1 MAEYRL
7 PDGRVPVLLSS
18 DSVDGLR
25 AEAAALRDYVA
36 AHPETTSERLADM
49 LFRTRVPRRRRAL
62 ILAPPTPAP
71 GSVSTDALG
80 GGDRSARGV
89 ESDGRVGVTE
99 AGERVSGAVDSR
111 GPGVAQAGERVPGV
125 GSKSELGAAEPIGA
139 VDNGAPEANAL
150 LAALDAVATGVEH
163 HLVVQGDVP
172 ASARRIGFVFPG
184 QGSQRPGMGAL
195 FYAQSRAYREVVDE
209 CAALHAERF
218 GHSQP
223 LHYLLGNEGQFEDTV
238 WEVQPALM
246 FHMTGLAAV
255 WRAAGVDPH
264 ATIGHSQGELAAGAV
279 SGVMTLRDAVLAV
292 THRARLVER
301 ISPRGYSMA
310 VFGMDRD
317 GVEALLAR
325 HSGWAELA
333 VINSPHILA
342 ISGDRDTVVD
352 LVAAA
357 TARGQFAR
365 EIRVAYP
372 AHTSIVAELREDFVG
387 LLGDEM
393 SGTHFA
399 ESEITCYGA
408 TLGEA
413 ITTELTHEHYWY
425 WNLRNRV
432 RFDRAVI
439 SAGSDGVDLVIE
451 VAEHPVLQLAI
462 QENLSLV
469 PNRPGLPARDFR
481 VLGTSL
487 RTAQGLSEFTRN
499 LAQVAVLDIDY
510 RWDALR
516 VDDTVTLP
524 LRDFPHTVT
533 NPKRL
538 WAPLGANET
547 PAELVVTTPKPQRLV
562 EQWTPLQ
569 RRSLTAPRSLLI
581 VDHTGECAEVA
592 AALVAAADRHGADA
606 RVIGP
611 RELAVDAGRPADA
624 HNFAAADV
632 RDPAPLDAGVGAENS
647 APRTVGVSDSEADA
661 TDSTASSARA
671 DSVSSAIDADRT
683 RPVLPGVTADAVLVL
698 LPPSVD
704 DNSAGAIEAL
714 TSFYAE
720 RTWAT
725 ALSALRPGGE
735 CWLLT
740 VGGEFVHDGD
750 PIPGLFQSG
759 VSAGF
764 RSVGIEHPGIHF
776 RHLDLAANE
785 SVPAQAVKIVGAV
798 HSSGEAELA
807 LRAGKLFVKRLAID
821 TTTETGSPGT
831 ALDHVVIVG
840 GTGQLGLRF
849 ADHLARTGAGRVTL
863 LSRSGETDALA
874 PELARLRGLGAT
886 EIVVRSCDVSDVD
899 AAKAF
904 GAEIAD
910 RPVDLVLHAA
920 VNYVDAE
927 LDQITDDAVRT
938 AAAAKLRGLDNLIDA
953 IPLTVDSRVLLCSS
967 MAATLGGRGQVLYA
981 VTNRMLDVAA
991 RRLRARG
998 IAAASLQWGLWSVA
1012 GPLDDAG
1019 FARVEEAGVFPMVPA
1034 DAIEAGLALPVRDGM
1049 IIAADWDF
1057 LREVLGAF
1065 GQASVLTGLESPGRR
1080 PESAIGTGGS
1090 GSADRQAASGARS
1103 GPHSSVAAP
1112 LSSGRSGSL
1121 PGRTGD
1127 SGTSIETG
1135 ALDSIPLD
1143 LRMRTELLKVI
1154 GGDSAESIDAT
1165 MPLVALGLDSL
1176 QALDFRKRVKAELD
1190 RDLPVAAILG
1200 GASLDDVVLLMAQ
1213 NSNQG

>member
-7 PDGRVPVLLSS
+7 PDGSVPVLLSS

-36 AHPETTSERLADM
+36 AHPEVTAERLSDM

-62 ILAPPTPAP
+62 ILA
-71 GSVSTDALG
+71 SSTRAT
-80 GGDRSARGV
+80 GDRPAV
-89 ESDGRVGVTE
+89 E
-99 AGERVSGAVDSR
+99 
-111 GPGVAQAGERVPGV
+111 
-125 GSKSELGAAEPIGA
+125 AAEGSPA
-139 VDNGAPEANAL
+139 RATDDL
-150 LAALDAVATGVEH
+150 LSALDAIATGSEH
-163 HLVVQGDVP
+163 ALVVHGDVP

-184 QGSQRPGMGAL
+184 QGSQRPGMGAA
-195 FYAQSRAYREVVDE
+195 FYELSAAYRAVVDE
-209 CAALHAERF
+209 CAAIHAERF

-223 LHYLLGNEGQFEDTV
+223 LHYLLGDEGQYEDTV

-246 FHMTGLAAV
+246 FHMTGLAAL

-279 SGVMTLRDAVLAV
+279 SGVMTLRDSVLAV
-292 THRARLVER
+292 THRALLADRL
-301 ISPRGYSMA
+301 SPRGYSMA
-310 VFGMDRD
+310 VFGMDRES
-317 GVEALLAR
+317 VEALMAR

-333 VINSPHILA
+333 VVNSPHIIA
-342 ISGDRDTVVD
+342 ISGERGCVVD

-365 EIRVAYP
+365 EIRVAFP
-372 AHTSIVAELREDFVG
+372 AHTSIVAEVRADFEG
-387 LLGDEM
+387 FLGDEM
-393 SGTHFA
+393 STPNFTA
-399 ESEITCYGA
+399 SEIACYGA
-408 TLGEA
+408 TLGEQ
-413 ITTELTHEHYWY
+413 ITPDLEQEQYWF

-432 RFDRAVI
+432 RFDRAVV
-439 SAGSDGVDLVIE
+439 SAGSDGVDLLIE

-462 QENLSLV
+462 QENLGLV

-487 RTAQGLSEFTRN
+487 RTADGLSEFTRN
-499 LAQVAVLDIDY
+499 LAQVAVLDIGY

-516 VDDTVTLP
+516 VDNTVSLP

-533 NPKRL
+533 NAKRL

-547 PAELVVTTPKPQRLV
+547 PAELAVTTPKPQRLV

-581 VDHTGECAEVA
+581 VDHTGECAELA

-606 RVIGP
+606 RV
-611 RELAVDAGRPADA
+611 VGRPELTGDPSVAVAFGSADQ
-624 HNFAAADV
+624 
-632 RDPAPLDAGVGAENS
+632 G
-647 APRTVGVSDSEADA
+647 
-661 TDSTASSARA
+661 SSASF
-671 DSVSSAIDADRT
+671 DSV
-683 RPVLPGVTADAVLVL
+683 VVL
-698 LPPSVD
+698 LPPGRD
-704 DNSAGAIEAL
+704 DDSAGAIDAL
-714 TSFYAE
+714 AEFYAE
-720 RTWAT
+720 RRWAP

-740 VGGEFVHDGD
+740 VGGETVHDGD

-764 RSVGIEHPGIHF
+764 RSVGIEHPGILF
-776 RHLDLAANE
+776 RHLDLAAQE
-785 SVPAQAVKIVGAV
+785 SAPAQAAKIVGAV

-807 LRAGKLFVKRLAID
+807 LRAGKLFVKRLVVD
-821 TTTETGSPGT
+821 TTSETGSLGT
-831 ALDHVVIVG
+831 DLDHVVIVG

-874 PELARLRGLGAT
+874 PELVRLRGIGAT
-886 EIVVRSCDVSDVD
+886 EIVVRSCDVSD
-899 AAKAF
+899 AAAAGAF
-904 GAEIAD
+904 GTEIAD

-927 LDQITDDAVRT
+927 LAQITDDAVRT

-953 IPLTVDSRVLLCSS
+953 IPLTVDGRVLLCSS

-1019 FARVEEAGVFPMVPA
+1019 FARVEEAGVYPMVPA
-1034 DAIEAGLALPVRDGM
+1034 DAIEAGLAVPVRDGM

-1065 GQASVLTGLESPGRR
+1065 GQASVLTGLESAAPARNSSTAATVAF
-1080 PESAIGTGGS
+1080 ESADPGTQS
-1090 GSADRQAASGARS
+1090 DAD
-1103 GPHSSVAAP
+1103 
-1112 LSSGRSGSL
+1112 L
-1121 PGRTGD
+1121 PGTR
-1127 SGTSIETG
+1127 SSAPVSTG
-1135 ALDSIPLD
+1135 AAHGGIALD

-1200 GASLDDVVLLMAQ
+1200 GASLDDVVLLMAR
-1213 NSNQG
+1213 NTNQG

>member
-7 PDGRVPVLLSS
+7 PDGSVPVLLSS

-25 AEAAALRDYVA
+25 AEATALRDYVA
-36 AHPETTSERLADM
+36 AHPEASAQRLSDM

-62 ILAPPTPAP
+62 ILASPT
-71 GSVSTDALG
+71 GTTD
-80 GGDRSARGV
+80 
-89 ESDGRVGVTE
+89 
-99 AGERVSGAVDSR
+99 
-111 GPGVAQAGERVPGV
+111 
-125 GSKSELGAAEPIGA
+125 EL
-139 VDNGAPEANAL
+139 L
-150 LAALDAVATGVEH
+150 SALDAIATGAEH
-163 HLVVQGDVP
+163 ALVVHGDVP

-184 QGSQRPGMGAL
+184 QGSQRPGMGAT
-195 FYAQSRAYREVVDE
+195 FYELSADYRAVVDE
-209 CAALHAERF
+209 CCAIHAERF

-223 LHYLLGNEGQFEDTV
+223 LHYLLGNEGQYEDTV

-279 SGVMTLRDAVLAV
+279 SGVMTLRDSVLAV
-292 THRARLVER
+292 THRALLADRL
-301 ISPRGYSMA
+301 SPRGYSMA
-310 VFGMDRD
+310 VFGMDRES
-317 GVEALLAR
+317 VEALMAR

-333 VINSPHILA
+333 VVNSPHIIA
-342 ISGDRDTVVD
+342 ISGERGAVVD

-365 EIRVAYP
+365 EIRVAFP
-372 AHTSIVAELREDFVG
+372 AHTSMVAEVRTEFEG
-387 LLGDEM
+387 FLGDEM
-393 SGTHFA
+393 SAPNFTA
-399 ESEITCYGA
+399 TEIACYGA
-408 TLGEA
+408 TLGEK
-413 ITTELTHEHYWY
+413 ITPDLEQEQYWY

-432 RFDRAVI
+432 RFDRAVV
-439 SAGSDGVDLVIE
+439 SAGSDGVDLLIE

-462 QENLSLV
+462 QENLGLV

-487 RTAQGLSEFTRN
+487 RTADGLSEFTRN

-524 LRDFPHTVT
+524 LRDFPHTAT
-533 NPKRL
+533 FAKRL
-538 WAPLGANET
+538 WAPLGAEET
-547 PAELVVTTPKPQRLV
+547 PAELVLTTPKPQRLV
-562 EQWTPLQ
+562 EQWIPVQ
-569 RRSLTAPRSLLI
+569 RRTLTAPRSLLV
-581 VDHTGECAEVA
+581 VDHTGECAELA

-606 RVIGP
+606 RVIG
-611 RELAVDAGRPADA
+611 AAGTPADPDHA
-624 HNFAAADV
+624 
-632 RDPAPLDAGVGAENS
+632 VG
-647 APRTVGVSDSEADA
+647 T
-661 TDSTASSARA
+661 A
-671 DSVSSAIDADRT
+671 DSV
-683 RPVLPGVTADAVLVL
+683 VVL
-698 LPPSVD
+698 LPGSGD
-704 DNSAGAIEAL
+704 DDSAGAIDAL
-714 TSFYAE
+714 ARFYAE
-720 RTWAT
+720 RSWAP
-725 ALSALRPGGE
+725 ALSALSPGGE

-740 VGGEFVHDGD
+740 VGGESVHDSD

-764 RSVGIEHPGIHF
+764 RSVGIENPGILF

-785 SVPAQAVKIVGAV
+785 SAPAQAAKIVNAV

-807 LRAGKLFVKRLAID
+807 LRAGKLFVKRLVVD
-821 TTTETGSPGT
+821 TTGENGSIGT
-831 ALDHVVIVG
+831 DLDHVVIVG

-849 ADHLARTGAGRVTL
+849 ADRLARTGAGRITL
-863 LSRSGETDALA
+863 LSRSGETEALA

-886 EIVVRSCDVSDVD
+886 EIVVRSCDVSDGD

-904 GAEIAD
+904 GVEIAD
-910 RPVDLVLHAA
+910 RPVDLVIHAA

-953 IPLTVDSRVLLCSS
+953 VALTADCRVLLCSS
-967 MAATLGGRGQVLYA
+967 IAATLGGRGQVLYA

-1019 FARVEEAGVFPMVPA
+1019 FARVEEAGVFPMAPA
-1034 DAIEAGLALPVRDGM
+1034 DAIEAGLSAPVRDGM

-1057 LREVLGAF
+1057 LRELVGAF
-1065 GQASVLTGLESPGRR
+1065 GQAGVLAELESGTPAPRVA
-1080 PESAIGTGGS
+1080 PAPAETASAV
-1090 GSADRQAASGARS
+1090 AAAAVVAASTV
-1103 GPHSSVAAP
+1103 P
-1112 LSSGRSGSL
+1112 
-1121 PGRTGD
+1121 TD
-1127 SGTSIETG
+1127 SF
-1135 ALDSIPLD
+1135 PLD
-1143 LRMRTELLKVI
+1143 LRIRTELLKVI

-1213 NSNQG
+1213 NTNQG

>member
-7 PDGRVPVLLSS
+7 PDGSVPVLLSS

-36 AHPETTSERLADM
+36 AHPAVTAEQLADM
-49 LFRTRVPRRRRAL
+49 LFRSRVPRRRRAL
-62 ILAPPTPAP
+62 ILASAGRAAVTDGADSGTGPAAGSADDVVDPAEGSPT
-71 GSVSTDALG
+71 
-80 GGDRSARGV
+80 R
-89 ESDGRVGVTE
+89 
-99 AGERVSGAVDSR
+99 
-111 GPGVAQAGERVPGV
+111 
-125 GSKSELGAAEPIGA
+125 
-139 VDNGAPEANAL
+139 ANEQL
-150 LAALDAVATGVEH
+150 LTALDAIATGSEH
-163 HLVVQGDVP
+163 AHVVHGDVP

-195 FYAQSRAYREVVDE
+195 FYTQSQAYRAVVDE
-209 CAALHAERF
+209 CAAIHAERF

-223 LHYLLGNEGQFEDTV
+223 LHYLLGNEGQYEDTV

-246 FHMTGLAAV
+246 FHMTGLAAL
-255 WRAAGVDPH
+255 WRAAGVDPD

-279 SGVMTLRDAVLAV
+279 SGVMTLRDSVLAV
-292 THRARLVER
+292 THRALLADRL
-301 ISPRGYSMA
+301 SPRGYSMA
-310 VFGMDRD
+310 VFGMDRES
-317 GVEALLAR
+317 VEALMAR

-333 VINSPHILA
+333 VVNSPHIIA
-342 ISGDRDTVVD
+342 ISGERGAVID

-365 EIRVAYP
+365 EIRVAFP
-372 AHTSIVAELREDFVG
+372 AHTSIVAEVRADFEG
-387 LLGDEM
+387 FLGDEM
-393 SGTHFA
+393 STPNFTA
-399 ESEITCYGA
+399 SEIPCYGA
-408 TLGEA
+408 TLGEV
-413 ITTELTHEHYWY
+413 ITPDLKQEEYWF

-439 SAGSDGVDLVIE
+439 GAGSDGVDLLIE
-451 VAEHPVLQLAI
+451 VAEHPILQLAI

-487 RTAQGLSEFTRN
+487 RTADGLSEFTRN

-516 VDDTVTLP
+516 VDDTVSLP

-533 NPKRL
+533 NAKRL

-547 PAELVVTTPKPQRLV
+547 PAELAVTTPKPQRLV
-562 EQWTPLQ
+562 EQWRPLQ

-581 VDHTGECAEVA
+581 VDHTGECAEMA
-592 AALVAAADRHGADA
+592 SALVAAADRHGAEA
-606 RVIGP
+606 RVVGP
-611 RELAVDAGRPADA
+611 RELTGACDRRSEAHLLQPDEHSRGAENAAPRLRIVAEPVQSADETAQAAGSPRIGPASVDTGRARAGRPGD
-624 HNFAAADV
+624 DLV
-632 RDPAPLDAGVGAENS
+632 
-647 APRTVGVSDSEADA
+647 
-661 TDSTASSARA
+661 A
-671 DSVSSAIDADRT
+671 DSLI
-683 RPVLPGVTADAVLVL
+683 VL
-698 LPPSVD
+698 LPPTVD
-704 DNSAGAIEAL
+704 DDSAGAIEAL

-720 RTWAT
+720 RAWAPV
-725 ALSALRPGGE
+725 LSALRPGGE

-740 VGGEFVHDGD
+740 TGGETVHGGD
-750 PIPGLFQSG
+750 PLPGLFQAG

-785 SVPAQAVKIVGAV
+785 SAPAQAVKIVAAV

-807 LRAGKLFVKRLAID
+807 LRAGKLFVKRLVVDA
-821 TTTETGSPGT
+821 TGETGSLGT
-831 ALDHVVIVG
+831 GLDHVVIVG

-849 ADHLARTGAGRVTL
+849 ADHLAHSGAGRITL
-863 LSRSGETDALA
+863 LSRSGETEALA

-886 EIVVRSCDVSDVD
+886 EIVVRSCDVSDAD
-899 AAKAF
+899 AAKTF
-904 GAEIAD
+904 GTEIAD
-910 RPVDLVLHAA
+910 RPVDLVIHAA

-938 AAAAKLRGLDNLIDA
+938 ACAAKLRGLDNLIDA
-953 IPLTVDSRVLLCSS
+953 IALTADCRVLLCSS
-967 MAATLGGRGQVLYA
+967 MAATLGGRGQILYA

-998 IAAASLQWGLWSVA
+998 VAAASLQWGLWSVA

-1034 DAIEAGLALPVRDGM
+1034 DAIEAGLAGPARDGM

-1057 LREVLGAF
+1057 LRALLAVF
-1065 GQASVLTGLESPGRR
+1065 GQASVLTDLESAAPRSG
-1080 PESAIGTGGS
+1080 SAASASSSGAAGAQPSAGTGS
-1090 GSADRQAASGARS
+1090 GSAPAASPGAQPS
-1103 GPHSSVAAP
+1103 
-1112 LSSGRSGSL
+1112 SSGEG
-1121 PGRTGD
+1121 
-1127 SGTSIETG
+1127 SGTSTATE
-1135 ALDSIPLD
+1135 ALGGVALD

-1213 NSNQG
+1213 NTNQG

>member
-7 PDGRVPVLLSS
+7 PDGSVPVLLSS

-25 AEAAALRDYVA
+25 AEAAALRGYLE
-36 AHPETTSERLADM
+36 AHPEVTAERLADM

-62 ILAPPTPAP
+62 ILAAPTT
-71 GSVSTDALG
+71 GT
-80 GGDRSARGV
+80 
-89 ESDGRVGVTE
+89 
-99 AGERVSGAVDSR
+99 
-111 GPGVAQAGERVPGV
+111 AQA
-125 GSKSELGAAEPIGA
+125 S
-139 VDNGAPEANAL
+139 DL
-150 LAALDAVATGVEH
+150 LSALDAIATGAAH
-163 HLVVQGDVP
+163 DLVVQADTA
-172 ASARRIGFVFPG
+172 ASARKIGFVFPG

-195 FYAQSRAYREVVDE
+195 FYEQSQAYRAVVDE
-209 CAALHAERF
+209 CAALHEERF

-246 FHMTGLAAV
+246 FHMTGLAAL

-301 ISPRGYSMA
+301 LSPRGYSMA
-310 VFGMDRD
+310 VFGMDRE
-317 GVEALLAR
+317 GVEALMAR

-333 VINSPHILA
+333 VVNSPHILA

-372 AHTSIVAELREDFVG
+372 AHTSIVAEVRSDFEG
-387 LLGDEM
+387 FLGDEM
-393 SGTHFA
+393 SGTHFT
-399 ESEITCYGA
+399 ESEIACYGA

-413 ITTELTHEHYWY
+413 ITPDLTHEEYWF

-432 RFDRAVI
+432 RFDRAVV
-439 SAGSDGVDLVIE
+439 SAGSDGVDLLIE
-451 VAEHPVLQLAI
+451 VAEHPVLQLAL
-462 QENLSLV
+462 QENLGLV
-469 PNRPGLPARDFR
+469 PNRPGLPPCDFR

-487 RTAQGLSEFTRN
+487 RTAEGLSEFTRN
-499 LAQVAVLDIDY
+499 LAQVAVLDADY
-510 RWDALR
+510 RWGALR
-516 VDDTVTLP
+516 ADDSVTLP
-524 LRDFPHTVT
+524 LRDFPHTIT
-533 NPKRL
+533 APKRL
-538 WAPLGANET
+538 WAPLGAHET

-562 EQWTPLQ
+562 EQWTPLR
-569 RRSLTAPRSLLI
+569 RRSLTAPRSLLL
-581 VDHTGECAEVA
+581 VDPTGDCAELA
-592 AALVAAADRHGADA
+592 AALVTAADRHGADA
-606 RVIGP
+606 RV
-611 RELAVDAGRPADA
+611 LA
-624 HNFAAADV
+624 
-632 RDPAPLDAGVGAENS
+632 GA
-647 APRTVGVSDSEADA
+647 
-661 TDSTASSARA
+661 ARA
-671 DSVSSAIDADRT
+671 DRQDAAAAVPGANGRAELDGALGGQPANGDTPAADSVII
-683 RPVLPGVTADAVLVL
+683 L
-698 LPPSVD
+698 LPPSATD
-704 DNSAGAIEAL
+704 DSAGAVDAL
-714 TSFYAE
+714 TAFFAE
-720 RTWAT
+720 RAWAP

-740 VGGEFVHDGD
+740 VGGETVHDGD
-750 PIPGLFQSG
+750 PIPALFQSG
-759 VSAGF
+759 VTAGF
-764 RSVGIEHPGIHF
+764 RSVGIEHPGILF
-776 RHLDLAANE
+776 RHLDLAVDEPA
-785 SVPAQAVKIVGAV
+785 SAQAAKIVGAV
-798 HSSGEAELA
+798 HSTGEAELA
-807 LRAGKLFVKRLAID
+807 LRSGKVFVKRLVPD
-821 TTTETGSPGT
+821 TVVETGSLGT
-831 ALDHVVIVG
+831 DLDHVVIVG

-849 ADHLARTGAGRVTL
+849 TDHLARTGAGRVTL
-863 LSRSGETDALA
+863 LSRSGETEALTG
-874 PELARLRGLGAT
+874 ELTRLRGLGDT
-886 EIVVRSCDVSDVD
+886 EIVVRACDVSDAD
-899 AAKAF
+899 AAAAF

-910 RPVDLVLHAA
+910 RPVDLVIHAA

-927 LDQITDDAVRT
+927 LDQITAADVNT
-938 AAAAKLRGLDNLIDA
+938 AASAKLRGLDNLVDA
-953 IPLTVDSRVLLCSS
+953 APLAGNARVLLCSS
-967 MAATLGGRGQVLYA
+967 MAATLGGRGQILYA

-1019 FARVEEAGVFPMVPA
+1019 FARVEEAGVYPMVPA
-1034 DAIEAGLALPVRDGM
+1034 DAIEAGLAEPVRDGM

-1065 GQASVLTGLESPGRR
+1065 GQDSVITGLES
-1080 PESAIGTGGS
+1080 SALVRQA
-1090 GSADRQAASGARS
+1090 GSAEASGAVS
-1103 GPHSSVAAP
+1103 PQPTADAAP
-1112 LSSGRSGSL
+1112 TVRVAPASA
-1121 PGRTGD
+1121 PAD
-1127 SGTSIETG
+1127 ST
-1135 ALDSIPLD
+1135 PLD

-1213 NSNQG
+1213 NTNQG

>member
-7 PDGRVPVLLSS
+7 PDGSVPVLLSS

-36 AHPETTSERLADM
+36 AHPEVPAQRLADM

-62 ILAPPTPAP
+62 ILAAPT
-71 GSVSTDALG
+71 GT
-80 GGDRSARGV
+80 SA
-89 ESDGRVGVTE
+89 
-99 AGERVSGAVDSR
+99 
-111 GPGVAQAGERVPGV
+111 
-125 GSKSELGAAEPIGA
+125 ELLP
-139 VDNGAPEANAL
+139 
-150 LAALDAVATGVEH
+150 ALDAIATGSEH
-163 HLVVQGDVP
+163 PSVVSGDVA
-172 ASARRIGFVFPG
+172 ASARRVGFVFPG
-184 QGSQRPGMGAL
+184 QGSQRPGMGAT
-195 FYAQSRAYREVVDE
+195 FYELSPDYRAVVDE
-209 CAALHAERF
+209 CAAIHAERF

-223 LHYLLGNEGQFEDTV
+223 LHYLLGHEGQYEDTV

-246 FHMTGLAAV
+246 FHMTGLAAL

-279 SGVMTLRDAVLAV
+279 SGVMTLRDSVLAV
-292 THRARLVER
+292 THRALLADRL
-301 ISPRGYSMA
+301 SPRGYSMA
-310 VFGMDRD
+310 VFGMDRES
-317 GVEALLAR
+317 VEALMAR

-333 VINSPHILA
+333 VVNSPHIIA
-342 ISGDRDTVVD
+342 ISGERGAVVD

-365 EIRVAYP
+365 EIRVAFP
-372 AHTSIVAELREDFVG
+372 AHTSIVAEVRTDFEG
-387 LLGDEM
+387 FLGDEM
-393 SGTHFA
+393 SAPNFVA
-399 ESEITCYGA
+399 SEITCYGA

-413 ITTELTHEHYWY
+413 ITPELKQEEYWF

-432 RFDRAVI
+432 RFDRAVV
-439 SAGSDGVDLVIE
+439 SAGSDGIDLLIE

-487 RTAQGLSEFTRN
+487 RTADGLSEFTRN
-499 LAQVAVLDIDY
+499 LAQVAVLDLGY

-533 NPKRL
+533 NAKRL

-562 EQWTPLQ
+562 EQWLPVQ
-569 RRSLTAPRSLLI
+569 RRALTAPRSLLV
-581 VDHTGECAEVA
+581 VDHTGDCAELA
-592 AALVAAADRHGADA
+592 AALLAAADRHGADA
-606 RVIGP
+606 RV
-611 RELAVDAGRPADA
+611 L
-624 HNFAAADV
+624 
-632 RDPAPLDAGVGAENS
+632 
-647 APRTVGVSDSEADA
+647 A
-661 TDSTASSARA
+661 TDGDPGFA
-671 DSVSSAIDADRT
+671 DSV
-683 RPVLPGVTADAVLVL
+683 VVL
-698 LPPSVD
+698 LPATGD
-704 DNSAGAIEAL
+704 DDSAGAIDAL
-714 TSFYAE
+714 ARFYAE
-720 RTWAT
+720 RAWAP

-740 VGGEFVHDGD
+740 VGGETVHEGD
-750 PIPGLFQSG
+750 PVPGLFQSG

-764 RSVGIEHPGIHF
+764 RSVGIENPGILF
-776 RHLDLAANE
+776 RHLDLAVNE
-785 SVPAQAVKIVGAV
+785 SAPAQATKIVGAV

-807 LRAGKLFVKRLAID
+807 LRAGKLFVKRLVVD
-821 TTTETGSPGT
+821 PTDETGSLG
-831 ALDHVVIVG
+831 ADLDHVVIVG

-874 PELARLRGLGAT
+874 PELARLRGIGAT
-886 EIVVRSCDVSDVD
+886 EIVVRSCDVSEVD

-910 RPVDLVLHAA
+910 RPVDLVIHAA

-953 IPLTVDSRVLLCSS
+953 IALTVDCRVLLCSS

-1034 DAIEAGLALPVRDGM
+1034 DAIEAGFAAPVRDGM

-1065 GQASVLTGLESPGRR
+1065 GQASVLTGLESASPT
-1080 PESAIGTGGS
+1080 PQVAQAPAESV
-1090 GSADRQAASGARS
+1090 SAVAAVAVPAPAAS
-1103 GPHSSVAAP
+1103 V
-1112 LSSGRSGSL
+1112 
-1121 PGRTGD
+1121 D
-1127 SGTSIETG
+1127 SF
-1135 ALDSIPLD
+1135 PLD

-1213 NSNQG
+1213 NTNQG

>member
-7 PDGRVPVLLSS
+7 PDGSVPVLLSS

-36 AHPETTSERLADM
+36 THPGVTPELLADM
-49 LFRTRVPRRRRAL
+49 LLRTRVPRRRRAL
-62 ILAPPTPAP
+62 ILAP
-71 GSVSTDALG
+71 SS
-80 GGDRSARGV
+80 RARGPV
-89 ESDGRVGVTE
+89 ATADM
-99 AGERVSGAVDSR
+99 D
-111 GPGVAQAGERVPGV
+111 GVASGTGAGPAAAGAGSSPGTV
-125 GSKSELGAAEPIGA
+125 ASVTVVDEAAGAGAEL
-139 VDNGAPEANAL
+139 L
-150 LAALDAVATGVEH
+150 SALDAIATGAEH
-163 HLVVQGDVP
+163 ALVVHGDVP

-195 FYAQSRAYREVVDE
+195 FYAQSQAYRAVVDE

-223 LHYLLGNEGQFEDTV
+223 LHYLLGHEGQFEDTV

-246 FHMTGLAAV
+246 FHMTGLAAL

-310 VFGMDRD
+310 VLGMDRD

-387 LLGDEM
+387 LLGNEM
-393 SGTHFA
+393 SSTHFA
-399 ESEITCYGA
+399 ESEIACYGA

-413 ITTELTHEHYWY
+413 IASDLTHEDYWY

-439 SAGSDGVDLVIE
+439 NAGSDGVDLLIE

-462 QENLSLV
+462 QENLGLV

-487 RTAQGLSEFTRN
+487 RTADGLSEFTRN
-499 LAQVAVLDIDY
+499 LAQVAVLDVDY

-547 PAELVVTTPKPQRLV
+547 PAELAVTTPKPQRLV
-562 EQWTPLQ
+562 EQWIPLQ

-581 VDHTGECAEVA
+581 VDHTGQCSEMA

-606 RVIGP
+606 RLAGP
-611 RELAVDAGRPADA
+611 GELGQSGARQDLAAPDLGAPGGDDSSEPDQRIAGATA
-624 HNFAAADV
+624 S
-632 RDPAPLDAGVGAENS
+632 AGVVSPHSGA
-647 APRTVGVSDSEADA
+647 VA
-661 TDSTASSARA
+661 TD
-671 DSVSSAIDADRT
+671 
-683 RPVLPGVTADAVLVL
+683 AVIVL
-698 LPPSVD
+698 LPSIAD
-704 DNSAGAIEAL
+704 DDSSHAIEAL
-714 TSFYAE
+714 VDFYAE
-720 RTWAT
+720 RAWAP

-740 VGGEFVHDGD
+740 VGGEAVHDAD

-764 RSVGIEHPGIHF
+764 RSAGIEHPGIHF

-785 SVPAQAVKIVGAV
+785 SAPAQAAKIVGAV

-807 LRAGKLFVKRLAID
+807 LRAGKLFVKRLVVD
-821 TTTETGSPGT
+821 PTSETGSLAT
-831 ALDHVVIVG
+831 ELDHVVIVG

-849 ADHLARTGAGRVTL
+849 ADQLARTGAGRVTL

-874 PELARLRGLGAT
+874 PELARLRGIGAT
-886 EIVVRSCDVSDVD
+886 EIVVRSCDISDID
-899 AAKAF
+899 AAASF

-910 RPVDLVLHAA
+910 RPVDLVIHAA

-927 LDQITDDAVRT
+927 LEQITEDAVRT

-953 IPLTVDSRVLLCSS
+953 VGLTVDCRVLLCSS
-967 MAATLGGRGQVLYA
+967 MAATLGGRGQILYA

-1034 DAIEAGLALPVRDGM
+1034 DAIEAGLAAPVRDGM

-1065 GQASVLTGLESPGRR
+1065 GQAGVLTGLESATPVGNSSTAAA
-1080 PESAIGTGGS
+1080 SASAVTATPS
-1090 GSADRQAASGARS
+1090 GSRGADLPAAQSTTPVSAD
-1103 GPHSSVAAP
+1103 AAP
-1112 LSSGRSGSL
+1112 HGV
-1121 PGRTGD
+1121 
-1127 SGTSIETG
+1127 
-1135 ALDSIPLD
+1135 ALD

-1200 GASLDDVVLLMAQ
+1200 GASLDDVVLLMAR
-1213 NSNQG
+1213 NTNQG

>member
-7 PDGRVPVLLSS
+7 PDGSVPVLLSS

-36 AHPETTSERLADM
+36 AHPEVSAQRLSDM

-62 ILAPPTPAP
+62 ILASPT
-71 GSVSTDALG
+71 GTTD
-80 GGDRSARGV
+80 
-89 ESDGRVGVTE
+89 
-99 AGERVSGAVDSR
+99 
-111 GPGVAQAGERVPGV
+111 
-125 GSKSELGAAEPIGA
+125 EL
-139 VDNGAPEANAL
+139 L
-150 LAALDAVATGVEH
+150 SALDAIATGSEH
-163 HLVVQGDVP
+163 ELVVHGDVP

-184 QGSQRPGMGAL
+184 QGSQRPGMGAT
-195 FYAQSRAYREVVDE
+195 FYELSADYRVVVDE
-209 CAALHAERF
+209 CAAIHAERF

-223 LHYLLGNEGQFEDTV
+223 LHYLLGHEGQYEDTV

-279 SGVMTLRDAVLAV
+279 SGVMTLRDSVLAV
-292 THRARLVER
+292 THRALLADRL
-301 ISPRGYSMA
+301 SPRGYSMA
-310 VFGMDRD
+310 VFGMDRES
-317 GVEALLAR
+317 VEALMAR

-333 VINSPHILA
+333 VVNSPHIIA
-342 ISGDRDTVVD
+342 ISGERGAVVD

-357 TARGQFAR
+357 TERGQFAR
-365 EIRVAYP
+365 EIRVAFP
-372 AHTSIVAELREDFVG
+372 AHTSIVAEVRADFEG
-387 LLGDEM
+387 FLGDEM
-393 SGTHFA
+393 STPNFTA
-399 ESEITCYGA
+399 SEISCYGA
-408 TLGEA
+408 TLGEP
-413 ITTELTHEHYWY
+413 ITPDLKQEEYWF

-439 SAGSDGVDLVIE
+439 SAGSDGVDLMIE

-487 RTAQGLSEFTRN
+487 RTASGLSEFTRN
-499 LAQVAVLDIDY
+499 LAQVAVLDVDY

-516 VDDTVTLP
+516 VDDTITLP

-547 PAELVVTTPKPQRLV
+547 PAELVVATPKPQRLV
-562 EQWTPLQ
+562 EQWIPVQ
-569 RRSLTAPRSLLI
+569 RRALTAPRSLLV
-581 VDHTGECAEVA
+581 VDHTGECAELA

-606 RVIGP
+606 RVIGA
-611 RELAVDAGRPADA
+611 RG
-624 HNFAAADV
+624 
-632 RDPAPLDAGVGAENS
+632 
-647 APRTVGVSDSEADA
+647 T
-661 TDSTASSARA
+661 SSAQDDHAVGTA
-671 DSVSSAIDADRT
+671 DS
-683 RPVLPGVTADAVLVL
+683 VLVL
-698 LPPSVD
+698 LPASGD
-704 DNSAGAIEAL
+704 DDSAAAIDAL
-714 TSFYAE
+714 AQFYAE
-720 RTWAT
+720 RAWAP

-740 VGGEFVHDGD
+740 VGGESVHDAD

-764 RSVGIEHPGIHF
+764 RSVGIEHPGILF
-776 RHLDLAANE
+776 RHLDLAAHE
-785 SVPAQAVKIVGAV
+785 SASAQAVKIVGAV

-807 LRAGKLFVKRLAID
+807 LRAGKLFVKRLVVD
-821 TTTETGSPGT
+821 TTMETGSLGT
-831 ALDHVVIVG
+831 DLDHVVIVG

-849 ADHLARTGAGRVTL
+849 ADQLARTGAGRVTL
-863 LSRSGETDALA
+863 LSRSGETEALA
-874 PELARLRGLGAT
+874 PELARLRGIGAT
-886 EIVVRSCDVSDVD
+886 EIVVRSCDVSDAG

-910 RPVDLVLHAA
+910 RPVDLVIHAA

-953 IPLTVDSRVLLCSS
+953 VALTVDCRVLLCSS

-1034 DAIEAGLALPVRDGM
+1034 DAIEAGLAAPVRDGM

-1065 GQASVLTGLESPGRR
+1065 GQASVLTGLESATR
-1080 PESAIGTGGS
+1080 AAQVT
-1090 GSADRQAASGARS
+1090 QAAADPISAV
-1103 GPHSSVAAP
+1103 PAPVAAP
-1112 LSSGRSGSL
+1112 A
-1121 PGRTGD
+1121 PAAPID
-1127 SGTSIETG
+1127 SY
-1135 ALDSIPLD
+1135 PLE
-1143 LRMRTELLKVI
+1143 LRIRTELLEVI

-1213 NSNQG
+1213 NTNQG